1 LRNPPKFTQ
10 IGIFGKKIR
19 HLATPR
25 HTRSFFPGLFW
36 RQFVF
41 GGAEPEAWKYLSVA
55 LPTACVAGPLGA
67 LLVSHCHRLV
77 HATTCY
83 TLDTIALVTLLPSS
97 LYIF

>member
-1 LRNPPKFTQ
+1 M
-10 IGIFGKKIR
+10 
-19 HLATPR
+19 
-25 HTRSFFPGLFW
+25 
-36 RQFVF
+36 F

-83 TLDTIALVTLLPSS
+83 TLDTLALVSDIDLSLNLSMKTEKSS
-97 LYIF
+97 